1 MKMMSLVR
9 QYHPS
14 IVNTDL
20 DVYKI
25 KDRVMAAPMSNHPDP
40 FQITDRMGITK
51 IDDTKIKIVVY
62 NSKGMFYFI

>member
-1 MKMMSLVR
+1 MIPLGR
-9 QYHPS
+9 QYHAS
-14 IVNTDL
+14 VVNTDL
-20 DVYKI
+20 DIYKI
-25 KDRVMAAPMSNHPDP
+25 KNRVMAAPMSNHPDP